1 MMSET
6 PRPGPAAF
14 WGRLAKVYDASF
26 VQDVIYRPVQDLV
39 IDELRALGPSRIAD
53 VGCGTG
59 QMAARI
65 ATELRPR
72 EMYGIDLSE
81 EMLEQA
87 RARSNDVTWMHGP
100 AEQLPLDD
108 GSVDVI
114 TSTEAFHWFR
124 QGAALTDFH
133 RVLTPGGHVVIGVLN
148 PFLRTAGLVADI
160 FASGAGG
167 GHFPRW
173 REMETLL
180 SEAGF
185 RLVRRTRVRRPI
197 VGRLPPHYVTV
208 AQRDS

>member
-1 MMSET
+1 VQ
-6 PRPGPAAF
+6 AF
-14 WGRLAKVYDASF
+14 
-26 VQDVIYRPVQDLV
+26 IYRPVQDLV
-39 IDELRALGPSRIAD
+39 IHELRALGPSRIAD

-59 QMAARI
+59 QLASRI
-65 ATELRPR
+65 AAEPRPIGV
-72 EMYGIDLSE
+72 YGIDLSE
-81 EMLEQA
+81 EMLGQA
-87 RARSNDVTWMHGP
+87 RARSTDVTWMHGA

-108 GSVDVI
+108 ASVDAI

-133 RVLTPGGHVVIGVLN
+133 RALAPGGHVIIGVLN
-148 PFLRTAGLVADI
+148 PFLRSAGVVADA

-180 SEAGF
+180 TDAGF

-208 AQRDS
+208 AQRP